1 MENKLINTENQV
13 ITSLELVKQINLFRE
28 EEYKRKIERGL
39 ELSKYEEKHK
49 KASILRHDN
58 FLRTIRD
65 ELDEE
70 IAALK
75 IEDSSYIGKDNK
87 VVPMYVLN
95 IKYGQ
100 RLLLRE
106 SKYVRRAV
114 VDWIEK
120 VTQKFQDPMAL
131 IQQGMAML
139 NKKFDEQNEEI
150 KKLQEEN
157 LKLRP
162 IAQNY
167 RLLFNVQNAIDIG
180 HVATLLAIKKLGRN
194 NLFKK
199 LKAGGIITS
208 DNRPYQKDVES
219 KRFRLIEYQYTKRNG
234 GVGIGV
240 KLVVFQK
247 GLDYIINFLRKEGY
261 IIPNGIKIEDSPA
274 CREVLEEK
282 SNK

>member
-1 MENKLINTENQV
+1 MENKEIISTDSQT

-28 EEYKRKIERGL
+28 EEYRRKIELGL
-39 ELSKYEEKHK
+39 ELSKYEEKNRHH
-49 KASILRHDN
+49 AILRHDT

-70 IAALK
+70 IAAHK
-75 IEDSSYIGKDNK
+75 IVGSSYAGKDNK
-87 VVPMYVLN
+87 LVPMYVLN
-95 IKYGQ
+95 LKYGQ

-106 SKYVRRAV
+106 SKFVRRAV
-114 VDWIEK
+114 VDWIERAL
-120 VTQKFQDPMAL
+120 QKFQDPMAL

-150 KKLQEEN
+150 KKLQEET
-157 LKLRP
+157 KRLRP

-180 HVATLLAIKKLGRN
+180 HVATLLAIKRLGRN

-199 LKAGGIITS
+199 LKHGNIITQN
-208 DNRPYQKDVES
+208 NRPYQKDVDS
-219 KRFRLIEYQYTKRNG
+219 KKFRLVEYQYTKRNG
-234 GVGIGV
+234 GAGVGT

-261 IIPNGIKIEDSPA
+261 VIPDGIKVEDSPA
-274 CREVLEEK
+274 CREVIEDK
-282 SNK
+282 K